1 MTSPDAASPTLLSL
15 APAEAEALL
24 KAEALEAD
32 PPEGWRAA
40 DAAAASR
47 DALAVAGDKAAPEA
61 FLTTRA
67 RLVLSRMAE
76 GSAAA
81 RKRAAFN
88 APAVPEPLLK
98 GLAAVVVFLGFF
110 TGAVTDQLSS
120 SGAVLNLL
128 SPPFLGLL
136 LWNVVVVLLALWAL
150 CRPDALGS
158 GLSLAA
164 ARTLSSAASLRLSA
178 NSAKSAFTKA
188 WLPLL
193 IPALAWRVRATL
205 HLAALAF
212 GVGVAVSL
220 LVRGVGTAY
229 TAGWESTWFAG
240 RPDVVAGILH
250 VLYGWI
256 PAALPGLEALPG
268 AQELAA
274 MDLTTGAA
282 APGAPWL
289 ARMIWLIVLIVMIPR
304 ALLVWAAL
312 FKAGRAARTLRLSFD
327 AGRLARLEREAAPLS
342 SSRTLV
348 ILGSA
353 DAEGPA
359 AEDGTLVERRV
370 VDVWGAP
377 DFPDLAAIKIGPSD
391 SVVLALDPAQTPEDE
406 VHGALID
413 ALRAKTRSLRLFL
426 DFGALRRRFSGA
438 QERLAARRALWEHFA
453 AGRGVPVTVAGMSA
467 DAGEESGR

>member
-1 MTSPDAASPTLLSL
+1 MTSPDAASQTLLTL

-32 PPEGWRAA
+32 PPEGWSAA

-47 DALAVAGDKAAPEA
+47 DALAVAGDKASPEA

-76 GSAAA
+76 ISAAA
-81 RKRAAFN
+81 RKRAAFG
-88 APAVPEPLLK
+88 APAVPELLLK
-98 GLAAVVVFLGFF
+98 GLAAAVVFLGFF

-120 SGAVLNLL
+120 AGAVLNLL

-164 ARTLSSAASLRLSA
+164 ARGLSSAASLRLSTD
-178 NSAKSAFTKA
+178 SAKNAFTKA

-193 IPALAWRVRATL
+193 IPALAWRVRAAL

-220 LVRGVGTAY
+220 LVRGIGTAY

-256 PAALPGLEALPG
+256 PAALPGLEALPD
-268 AQELAA
+268 AHELAA
-274 MDLTTGAA
+274 MNLTSGAA

-289 ARMIWLIVLIVMIPR
+289 ARMIWLIVLLVMIPR

-312 FKAGRAARTLRLSFD
+312 LKAHRAARTLRLPFD
-327 AGRLARLEREAAPLS
+327 AGRLALLQREAAPLS
-342 SSRTLV
+342 AARTLV
-348 ILGSA
+348 ILGTA

-359 AEDGTLVERRV
+359 AEDGAALERRV
-370 VDVWGAP
+370 VDVWSAP
-377 DFPDLAAIKIGPSD
+377 DFPELAAVRIGPSD
-391 SVVLALDPAQTPEDE
+391 PVVLALDPTQTPEDE

-413 ALRAKTRSLRLFL
+413 ALRSKTGSLRLFL
-426 DFGALRRRFSGA
+426 DFGPFAQRLSGA

-453 AGRGVPVTVAGMSA
+453 AGRGVPVTVVGMPSN
-467 DAGEESGR
+467 AGEAGGR

>member
-1 MTSPDAASPTLLSL
+1 MTSRDADQTLLTL
-15 APAEAEALL
+15 APADAEALL

-32 PPEGWRAA
+32 PPEGWSAA

-47 DALAVAGDKAAPEA
+47 DALAVAGDKAPPKV

-76 GSAAA
+76 VCAAA
-81 RKRAAFN
+81 KKRAAFG
-88 APAVPEPLLK
+88 APAFPELLLK

-120 SGAVLNLL
+120 AGAVLNLL

-136 LWNVVVVLLALWAL
+136 LWNVAVVLLALWAL

-158 GLSLAA
+158 GLSVAA
-164 ARTLSSAASLRLSA
+164 ARALSSVASVRLCA
-178 NSAKSAFTKA
+178 NSAKNAFTKA

-193 IPALAWRVRATL
+193 IPALAWRVRAAL

-220 LVRGVGTAY
+220 LVRGIGTAY
-229 TAGWESTWFAG
+229 TAGWESTWFSG
-240 RPDVVAGILH
+240 RPDVVADILH

-256 PAALPGLEALPG
+256 PAALPGLEALPD
-268 AQELAA
+268 ARELAA
-274 MDLTTGAA
+274 MNLTAGAA
-282 APGAPWL
+282 SPGAPWL
-289 ARMIWLIVLIVMIPR
+289 ARMIWLIALLVMIPR

-312 FKAGRAARTLRLSFD
+312 VKARRAARTLRLPFAAD
-327 AGRLARLEREAAPLS
+327 RLALLQREAAPLS
-342 SSRTLV
+342 SSRMLV
-348 ILGSA
+348 ILGSS

-359 AEDGTLVERRV
+359 AEDGAALECRV
-370 VDVWGAP
+370 VDVWSAP
-377 DFPDLAAIKIGPSD
+377 DFPELAAIAIDLSD
-391 SVVLALDPAQTPEDE
+391 PVVLVLDPAQTPEDE

-413 ALRAKTRSLRLFL
+413 ALRSKTRSLRLFL
-426 DFGALRRRFSGA
+426 DFSPLAERFSGA

-453 AGRGVPVTVAGMSA
+453 AGRGVPVTVSGVPSNAGG
-467 DAGEESGR
+467 AGGR